1 MTEQWLVF
9 RDRETG
15 RELCAYTI
23 RGTFA
28 GERAATVELLAHEN
42 GIEPERITT
51 TLERRRGGSD
61 PESPTR
67 SGTGSPKRPD
77 GNGTF

>member
-1 MTEQWLVF
+1 MREKWLVF

-28 GERAATVELLAHEN
+28 GERAATIELLAAEE
-42 GIEPERITT
+42 GIAPERIITT
-51 TLERRRGGSD
+51 IEERRAG
-61 PESPTR
+61 
-67 SGTGSPKRPD
+67 K
-77 GNGTF
+77 

>member
-23 RGTFA
+23 RGTFP
-28 GERAATVELLAHEN
+28 GERRETIKLLAFEE
-42 GIEPERITT
+42 GIPEERIETT
-51 TLERRRGGSD
+51 IEKRKSTGKAPGKPRERA
-61 PESPTR
+61 
-67 SGTGSPKRPD
+67 
-77 GNGTF
+77 

>member
-1 MTEQWLVF
+1 MREKWLVF

-28 GERAATVELLAHEN
+28 GERTATIELLAAEE
-42 GIEPERITT
+42 GIAPERIITT
-51 TLERRRGGSD
+51 IESRG
-61 PESPTR
+61 
-67 SGTGSPKRPD
+67 
-77 GNGTF
+77 